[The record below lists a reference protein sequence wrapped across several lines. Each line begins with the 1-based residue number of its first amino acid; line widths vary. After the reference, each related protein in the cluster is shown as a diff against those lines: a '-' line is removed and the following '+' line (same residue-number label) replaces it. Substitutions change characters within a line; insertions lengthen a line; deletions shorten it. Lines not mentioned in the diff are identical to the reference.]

1 MYRVSYSN
9 DNNPAVYIREFE
21 TFSDAA
27 SFGLQQQFII
37 EIKYYDI
44 KTDNVQDESHNFG

>member
-1 MYRVSYSN
+1 MYRVSYTN
-9 DNNPAVYIREFE
+9 DNNPTVYMREFE

-37 EIKYYDI
+37 EIKHYDFKI
-44 KTDNVQDESHNFG
+44 NHVQDESHNFG

>member
-9 DNNPAVYIREFE
+9 DNNPTVFFREFP

-27 SFGLQQQFII
+27 SFGLEQQFII

-44 KTDNVQDESHNFG
+44 KTDNVQDESYNFG